1 MNGKGNSE
9 LKRSVDDD
17 RDTKKW
23 REGKITKILWVLWD
37 YTPKQETLSDTWI
50 PFLSS
55 QELEMKVYNVCSIAE
70 DEFLTVNKH

>member
-23 REGKITKILWVLWD
+23 REGKITKILWVL
-37 YTPKQETLSDTWI
+37 
-50 PFLSS
+50 
-55 QELEMKVYNVCSIAE
+55 
-70 DEFLTVNKH
+70 